1 MTTIPLF
8 PLPLVLF
15 PGGKLP
21 LKIFEPRYIDMIKRS
36 LRDDSGF
43 GIVMI
48 EQGDQVLQGQDVQ
61 LPQVSRVGTSVAIID
76 FDQLPHGLLGITVE
90 GKRKFRISDIHEQED
105 RLMCADIE
113 YLVAEEETSLP
124 GDKTYL
130 AELLLSLSEHEAVKD
145 LDLSIDYNDA
155 RDVGWRLTELIPFA
169 NPEKQ
174 RLIEL
179 NDPLARLEE
188 LAVVVARLQKLELNE

>member
-36 LRDDSGF
+36 LRDGSGF

-48 EQGDQVLQGQDVQ
+48 EEGDQVPHGQDAR
-61 LPQVSRVGTSVAIID
+61 LPQVSGVGTSVAIID
-76 FDQLPHGLLGITVE
+76 FDQLPNGLLGIMVE
-90 GKRKFRISDIHEQED
+90 GDRKFRVTEIHEQED
-105 RLMCADIE
+105 RLMVADIE
-113 YLVAEEETSLP
+113 YLVEEAETSLP
-124 GDKTYL
+124 GDKAYL
-130 AELLLSLSEHEAVKD
+130 ADLLLSLAEHEAVKD
-145 LDLSIDYNDA
+145 LGLSIDYNDA
-155 RDVGWRLTELIPFA
+155 RDVSWRLTELMPFA
-169 NPEKQ
+169 NTEKQ

-188 LAVVVARLQKLELNE
+188 LAVVVARLQK

>member
-21 LKIFEPRYIDMIKRS
+21 LKIFGLRYIDMIKRS

-48 EQGDQVLQGQDVQ
+48 EAGDQVLHGQDAQ
-61 LPQVSRVGTSVAIID
+61 LPQVSGVGTSVAIID
-76 FDQLPHGLLGITVE
+76 FDQLPNGLLGIMVE
-90 GKRKFRISDIHEQED
+90 GDRKFRVTEIHEQAD
-105 RLMCADIE
+105 RLMVADIE
-113 YLVAEEETSLP
+113 YLEEEAETSLP

-130 AELLLSLSEHEAVKD
+130 ADLLLSLAEHEAVKD

-155 RDVGWRLTELIPFA
+155 RDVSWRLTELMPFA

-188 LAVVVARLQKLELNE
+188 LALVVARLQK